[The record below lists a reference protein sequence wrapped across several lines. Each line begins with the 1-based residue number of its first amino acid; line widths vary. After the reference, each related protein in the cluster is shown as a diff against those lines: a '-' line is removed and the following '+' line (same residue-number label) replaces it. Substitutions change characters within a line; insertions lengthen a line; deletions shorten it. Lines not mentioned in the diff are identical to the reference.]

1 MVIWLWLV
9 LSTYII
15 VGSHRRSYVC
25 DWCYQH
31 ISFLV
36 AKDGNRFMVAVINIY
51 HCWWPEMG
59 ICLWLVLSTYTIV
72 GGHRWSYIYHWHYQ
86 HISLLVA
93 TDGHMDV
100 IGVINIYHCW
110 WPYGYDWCYQHISL
124 LVATDGHMDM
134 IGVINI
140 YHFWWPQMVIWL
152 WLVLTTFIIVSGQR
166 WAYGYDW
173 CYQHI
178 SFSVATVGHMFMIGA
193 INMYHWWWPQMVI
206 CSWLVLSTYIIVGGH
221 RWSYVYDWCYQH
233 ISLLVATDGHMVMIG
248 VINIYHCW

>member
-100 IGVINIYHCW
+100 IGVINIYHWW

-124 LVATDGHMDM
+124 LVTTDGHM
-134 IGVINI
+134 V
-140 YHFWWPQMVIWL
+140 
-152 WLVLTTFIIVSGQR
+152 
-166 WAYGYDW
+166 YDW
-173 CYQHI
+173 YYQHI
-178 SFSVATVGHMFMIGA
+178 SF
-193 INMYHWWWPQMVI
+193 
-206 CSWLVLSTYIIVGGH
+206 
-221 RWSYVYDWCYQH
+221 
-233 ISLLVATDGHMVMIG
+233 LVAADGHMVMIG
-248 VINIYHCW
+248 VNNIYHCWWSELGIWL